1 MNDPFEVFEEIRTTY
16 KRYLNSPF
24 RLRCPS
30 LMRERMDL
38 LDRDG
43 GLYRRPLFEPL
54 VPYRRADEDVRGA
67 AQRLGCRPE
76 VAEFLELGLFAP
88 GTRLYRHQFDA
99 WEASRSGRP
108 VVVTSGTGSG
118 KTECFMLPLFSSLVE
133 EMTSGAWTAPGPVPD
148 RHEWFRH
155 HRMSR
160 VPQRGYETR
169 PAAVRALLLYPL
181 NALVEDQ
188 LGRIRSVCD
197 QQSHRDWLRSIGI
210 ENRLWYGRYNGMT
223 PVSGARTAR
232 DEAGRQRL
240 ASRRGRLRKALAGMA
255 NEWDDCKRAAQAQQ
269 DDDLLAFFQ
278 DPSGAE
284 MWSRWDMQEAPPD
297 ILVTNYSMLNIML
310 MRSVEAGLWEQTRAW
325 LEADQ
330 GHTFHLVVDE
340 LHTYRGT
347 AGSEVAYLLRAFL
360 ERIGLSPSSP
370 QLRIIATSASLERG
384 DGMDFLADFFGRASG
399 DFAVFSGER
408 EPAQAGR
415 EAVAS
420 LLRPF
425 AAFDR
430 AAGGPDASPDAE
442 SALASAVPGGPP
454 GPLPVQALADALDR
468 TDAIARL
475 HECHDQDLGQG
486 VRRGAF
492 TDEQL
497 AAFAFGD
504 DGAEALAAARGL
516 IRAATRARRAD
527 GTSPLPLRAHLF
539 FHGAGRTW
547 ACVNPDCVG
556 ILCAPEEGE
565 RRPVGRLFTQP
576 VPRCRHCGSA
586 VLELLLCVQCGEA
599 LLGGFRAVTQVTGRD
614 AVSPDNPNLDDLP
627 DRTASFDRHYKDY
640 LVYWPSQRPL
650 ADEEWAAPVLRTGWS
665 EGGVAGFKFVPASL
679 NYRAGQIERGHQH
692 RPGLGK
698 GYVFHA
704 PESDADAVPTHCPA
718 CGEDWGR
725 RDRGPRSPLRNFSA
739 GFQRVAQVIT
749 DALLRQLPPE
759 QRRLVLFSDSRGDA
773 AKLSTG
779 VKDAHYLD
787 TLRQAVYEETESA
800 RRGLTEGH
808 ARAAALSA
816 LARRFLAATRADAAG
831 EQISRPDLAVMRR
844 ELGADW
850 GRIEGHVYLGEAEP
864 DVLKPPPP
872 PAAFAAVPL
881 SVSLE
886 SARRRLLQIGMN
898 PGGVRPRVTAQDVTP
913 GGSGGQNPDKA
924 HWSTLFDLA
933 LGQYRTG
940 LTPLEQVFQQDI
952 EAALQGYYLA
962 NVLGATGARDFESLG
977 LGYLWNRAAPVGADP
992 VSQAAASVLR
1002 LLLQRRR
1009 YRPSGY
1015 GLTTAPGFVFNYLR
1029 AVAARPGMT
1038 PVQKT
1043 RAATTFFQ
1051 EVQERLTRGTVSSQ
1065 DWLIN
1070 TAPENLPNVFLISPA
1085 GLRADAWRCER
1096 CQRAHLHASAG
1107 VCSRCLNPLPAQAN
1121 AALPGTRDV
1130 DDEYYAFLA
1139 RSGVTPMR
1147 VNSEELTGQTDAD
1160 DRRKRQRLFQGVFL
1174 EARPATLDDPAV
1186 PGEKPLAQGID
1197 VLSVTT
1203 TMEAGVDIG
1212 SLLAIANSNMPPM
1225 RFNYQQRAGRA
1236 GRRGA
1241 GLSLALTLC
1250 RGRSHDD
1257 YYFDNPSLITSAPVP
1272 APSVDMRR
1280 PEIARRVASKEI
1292 LYLALRGQED
1302 LEDYTQDN
1310 VHGEFGPASE
1320 WATRWRTVVAAWLT
1334 NNPNEVGR
1342 VCRALASVTPD
1353 RGGVASSELEDY
1365 VMGGLL
1371 DAIDRA
1377 VEDQNLQEEALGK
1390 QLAYRGVLPMFG
1402 FPTRTRSL
1410 HLARPSDSRRGGT
1423 IDREIETAIGQFA
1436 PGAQTLKDDTLYTA
1450 AALVKWNRTPHGWEM
1465 DPDPFGQEIVLG
1477 ICRAC
1482 QDVHPGAT
1490 DADVRCRRCD
1500 AGEEEGYHR
1509 TTMVQP
1515 PGFAVVFNREVAYDG
1530 NFEFAPRTLGTR
1542 LAADGDLTQGA
1553 DQFVA
1558 ETVTGEIFR
1567 VNDNNGADFLFQRA
1581 SNGGLWLTEAAD
1593 KASLEAARRERGR
1606 AWGAEVPLDAGTERL
1621 RSLGVRMCTDVLIV
1635 GLADCPPRQMDLRP
1649 NRAEAKAAWYSLA
1662 ALLRRAAAY
1671 RLDVSP
1677 SELEAGIQPFAESDG
1692 RLSARIFLADVLENG
1707 AGYARQIG
1715 RPGVLSSLLR
1725 GLLERPDPEGG
1736 HPFGRGLVEPGH
1748 SGDCLTSCYHCLR
1761 EYQNMGLHPLLDWRL
1776 ALDLAQ
1782 MMLDPAPDIGLDSP
1796 RWAAP
1801 TARDVLAPYFED
1813 LGLNYQAGGR
1823 LPVGVGE
1830 DADGQSLCLVLT
1842 HPLWSV
1848 SAINYADTLA
1858 DVYAHYEHLGYRMA
1872 TRSIFQ
1878 ALRTPWKPI
1887 GC

>member
-1 MNDPFEVFEEIRTTY
+1 MNDAFDVFEEIRTTY
-16 KRYLNSPF
+16 RRYLNSPF

-67 AQRLGCRPE
+67 ARRLGCRLE
-76 VAEFLELGLFAP
+76 VAEFLELGLFNA
-88 GTRLYRHQFDA
+88 GTRLYQHQFDA

-133 EMTSGAWTAPGPVPD
+133 EMTSGAWPAPGPAPN

-155 HRMSR
+155 PGTGR
-160 VPQRGYETR
+160 VPQRGHETR

-188 LGRIRSVCD
+188 LGRIRNACD
-197 QQSHRDWLRSIGI
+197 RQSHRDWLRSKGIG
-210 ENRLWYGRYNGMT
+210 NRLWYGRYNGTT
-223 PVSGARTAR
+223 PISGARTAR
-232 DEAGRQRL
+232 DDQGKKRL
-240 ASRRGRLRKALAGMA
+240 ASRRDRLRKALAGMA

-269 DDDLLAFFQ
+269 DDELLTFFQ

-310 MRSVEAGLWEQTRAW
+310 MRSVEVGLWNQTRAW
-325 LEADQ
+325 LESDPR
-330 GHTFHLVVDE
+330 HTFHLVVDE

-370 QLRIIATSASLERG
+370 QLRIIATSASLEQG

-408 EPAQAGR
+408 ELAQAGR
-415 EAVAS
+415 EAVVS

-425 AAFDR
+425 ADFDR
-430 AAGGPDASPDAE
+430 AAGGTAASPDAE
-442 SALASAVPGGPP
+442 AALAFAVPGGSP
-454 GPLPVQALADALDR
+454 GSLPDQALADALDR

-475 HECHDQDLGQG
+475 QECHNQDLGQG

-504 DGAEALAAARGL
+504 GGAEALAAARGL

-556 ILCAPEEGE
+556 ILRAPEEGE

-586 VLELLLCVQCGEA
+586 VMELLLCVQCGEV
-599 LLGGFRAVTQVTGRD
+599 LLGGFRAGTQVTGRD
-614 AVSPDNPNLDDLP
+614 AVSPDDPDLDSLP
-627 DRTASFDRHYKDY
+627 DRTASFDRHHKDY
-640 LVYWPSQRPL
+640 LVYWPSQRSL
-650 ADEEWAAPVLRTGWS
+650 AAGEWAAPNLHTGWTKTD
-665 EGGVAGFKFVPASL
+665 VAGSFKFVPASL
-679 NYRAGQIERGHQH
+679 NYRAGQVERGHQH
-692 RPGLGK
+692 RPGVGK

-704 PESDADAVPTHCPA
+704 PVEDADAVPTRCPA

-725 RDRGPRSPLRNFSA
+725 RDRGPQSPLRNFSA

-759 QRRLVLFSDSRGDA
+759 RRRLVLFSDSRSDA

-787 TLRQAVYEETESA
+787 TLRQAVYEETEGT

-808 ARAAALSA
+808 TRAEALFT

-831 EQISRPDLAVMRR
+831 EEISRPDLAVMRR
-844 ELGADW
+844 GLGADS
-850 GRIEGHVYLGEAEP
+850 GRIEGHIYLGEAEP

-881 SVSLE
+881 SLSLG

-898 PGGVRPRVTAQDVTP
+898 PGGVRPRVTARVVAA
-913 GGSGGQNPDKA
+913 GGTAGGAAGQNPNKA

-933 LGQYRTG
+933 LGQYRTD
-940 LTPLEQVFQQDI
+940 LTPLEQIFQQDI

-1009 YRPSGY
+1009 YRPSGH
-1015 GLTTAPGFVFNYLR
+1015 GQPTTPGFVLSYLR
-1029 AVAARPGMT
+1029 AVAARLSMSSAQQD
-1038 PVQKT
+1038 VQ
-1043 RAATTFFQ
+1043 A
-1051 EVQERLTRGTVSSQ
+1051 RLTGGTVSPQ

-1070 TAPENLPNVFLISPA
+1070 TAPENLPNLFLVSPA
-1085 GLRADAWRCER
+1085 GLQADAWRCGR
-1096 CQRAHLHASAG
+1096 CKRAHLHASAG
-1107 VCSRCLNPLPAQAN
+1107 VCSRCLYGLPAEAN
-1121 AALPGTRDV
+1121 DALPGTRDV

-1174 EARPATLDDPAV
+1174 EARPATPDDPAV

-1320 WATRWRTVVAAWLT
+1320 WATRWRAVVSAWLT
-1334 NNPNEVGR
+1334 DNPDEVGR
-1342 VCRALASVTPD
+1342 VCRVLASVTPC

-1410 HLARPSDSRRGGT
+1410 HLAWPSDSRRGGT

-1450 AALVKWNRTPHGWEM
+1450 AALVKWNRTQRGWEL

-1490 DADVRCRRCD
+1490 EADVRCRRCD
-1500 AGEEEGYHR
+1500 ADEEGGYHR

-1515 PGFAVVFNREVAYDG
+1515 PGFAVVFNRDVAYDG

-1542 LAADGDLTQGA
+1542 LAADGDLIHGA

-1567 VNDNNGADFLFQRA
+1567 VNDNNGDDFLFQRELH
-1581 SNGGLWLTEAAD
+1581 GRLWLTEAAD
-1593 KASLEAARRERGR
+1593 KASLEAARRERGST
-1606 AWGAEVPLDAGTERL
+1606 WGAATPLEAGTERL

-1635 GLADCPPRQMDLRP
+1635 GLAGCPPRQMDLRP

-1662 ALLRRAAAY
+1662 VLLRRAAAY

-1677 SELEAGIQPFAESDG
+1677 TELEAGIQPFTESDG
-1692 RLSARIFLADVLENG
+1692 LLSARIFLADVLENG

-1715 RPGVLSSLLR
+1715 RPGVLPSLLR
-1725 GLLERPDPEGG
+1725 GLLDRPDPEGG

-1796 RWAAP
+1796 HWAAP
-1801 TARDVLAPYFED
+1801 TAPDILAPYFED
-1813 LGLNYQAGGR
+1813 LGLDYQAGGR
-1823 LPVGVGE
+1823 LPAGVGQ
-1830 DADGQSLCLVLT
+1830 DADGQPLCLVLT
-1842 HPLWSV
+1842 HPLWSL
-1848 SAINYADTLA
+1848 SASNYAGPLA
-1858 DVYAHYEHLGYRMA
+1858 DVYAHYEHLGYRVA
-1872 TRSIFQ
+1872 TRSIFR
-1878 ALRTPWKPI
+1878 ALRTPWEQI
-1887 GC
+1887 A